1 MIPPCRPRPVAAR
14 RSLLAFA
21 CALTPLLT
29 AGPASTQAASD
40 YEVLAVRFAHV
51 PYALASLVAGAERGP
66 TVDIAFTIWPIRD
79 TATGRVILVDAG
91 FYRDKFLRSWKPQDY
106 VRPSEALSSG
116 LGIAPEKVTDIVLTH
131 SHWDHADGIDLFPKA
146 TVWIQQAEYEHY
158 VGASGEVLN
167 RGGADAEDAVM
178 LAQLKAAGRVR
189 LIDGDDREVAPG
201 IRVYTGGRHTF
212 ASQYVGVRTRAGT
225 VVVASDNAYLYQNLE
240 QRLPIAQ
247 TLDPAANLAAQARM
261 LQLAA
266 APELVVP
273 GHDPAVFARFP
284 AVAPNVVRIVR

>member
-1 MIPPCRPRPVAAR
+1 MGQTCPTRPHAPR
-14 RSLLAFA
+14 RLRIAVV
-21 CALTPLLT
+21 CAVTPLLM
-29 AGPASTQAASD
+29 AGRASTQAPD

-51 PYALASLVAGAERGP
+51 PYALASLVAVAERGP

-79 TATGRVILVDAG
+79 RVNGRVILVDAG

-106 VRPSEALSSG
+106 VRPSEALSAG
-116 LGIAPEKVTDIVLTH
+116 LGIAPERITDIILTH
-131 SHWDHADGIDLFPKA
+131 SHWDHADGVDLFPRA

-158 VGASGEVLN
+158 IGASGEVLN
-167 RGGADAEDAVM
+167 RGGADADDAMV

-225 VVVASDNAYLYQNLE
+225 VIVASDNAYLYQNLE
-240 QRLPIAQ
+240 QRQPIAQ
-247 TLDPAANLAAQARM
+247 TLDPAANLAAQPRM

-266 APELVVP
+266 AAELVVP
-273 GHDPAVFARFP
+273 GHDPAVFSRFP
-284 AVAPNVVRIVR
+284 AVAPNVVRIGR